1 MDRNILVTDFFME
14 IKKNLP
20 RFLSVLLIVALGVA
34 FFSGIKATK
43 PDMQKTA
50 EAYYDE
56 NKLMDL
62 RVVSALGLTSED
74 LLAVQGVAGIESA
87 VGVYTADV
95 LCDDGENERVLRM
108 RSYTPGMN
116 ELTVLAGRMPE
127 RAGEC
132 LLDKQAADVMGVAV
146 GDIISVKSGTKK
158 SIDETLTET
167 KYIVSGIGN
176 SPMYI
181 WRDRD
186 TTTIGTGSVTGFMIV
201 LPEAFS
207 LDCYTEIDVTV
218 KDARALDSFRK
229 NYEEQIAGVT
239 DGIEE
244 IQSGR
249 AQARYNEVFDTA
261 KAQVEQAENELNEA
275 RKEQEDAK
283 ASLDAAQ
290 ADVDA
295 AKAQINAKM
304 QEILSGQTTV
314 QEQETTLQQS
324 EIALAQVK
332 AQLDATNADLT
343 AKEIAL
349 NAGIEQL
356 NASVAQLNAS
366 SAQWTQQSATLD
378 GQRQELA
385 TRQETLTQKEAD
397 LSAKQEQ
404 SEALNEELT
413 LLQQQI
419 MDGSIS
425 EEDGFTQS
433 ETLIVQIQ
441 ELDAEITQAEADNAQ
456 EKTDLQTLSDNINAA
471 QAELDTTLQQLNEL
485 SAQLTQ
491 QDAQLAATQK
501 ELASA
506 RAQFALGQ
514 AQYEQQKATLD
525 AGKTALEAAKAAV
538 VNGQSSI
545 DASQGE
551 VAAAEAQVEA
561 GKSEYEKNYME
572 SQQKLNDATEELNEK
587 KRELLKMEVPEWNVL
602 DRSKIQSVE
611 SFAQDADRIGA
622 IGNVFPVVFYL
633 IAALV
638 SLTAITRMVDEQRTE
653 IGIHKALGYE
663 RHEIAAK
670 YICYALLAS
679 VVGGVFGAIAGQI
692 VLPRV
697 IVHAYKTLYYA
708 LPATKAPMH
717 IGYTLLAVL
726 LAVACTTLAAFAAC
740 YRKLMAVPSQLM
752 RPEAPKA
759 GKRVFL
765 EKWTF
770 LWKHLNFSQ
779 KATVRNMIR
788 YKKRFFMTMFGI
800 AASTALLLVG
810 FGLKNSVNAIGEKQ
824 FGQLQKYNA
833 EIVLDDTSVAAM
845 TGLEEQIAQ
854 DGDVKDYTYVYKT
867 AMDVGY
873 NNTEK
878 SAYLTVVEEPE
889 RFGGFL
895 NLRNRTSQKAIA
907 IPEEGVVISEKLAK
921 LLDVKT
927 GSSIYLMD
935 NENYRVEVKVTGI
948 CENYYR
954 HYVYMSET
962 QYAALYGGAP
972 VYNEI
977 LTVNTDKSGAFEDAM
992 SEKYLPLDAVASIQ
1006 YNSGI
1011 QKTIDNVLKNMDVI
1025 VLVLIISAGL
1035 LAFVVLYNLNYIN
1048 ITERRRELASIKVLG
1063 FYPRELTMYVLR
1075 ENIVLTVLGIVLG
1088 LLFGLLLHRFVILT
1102 AEIDMMMFSRQ
1113 IKWTSYVFAML
1124 LTLVFS
1130 VCVNVIMHFSLKKI
1144 DMIESLKSVE

>member
-1 MDRNILVTDFFME
+1 MDRNILIIDFFME
-14 IKKNLP
+14 IKKNLS

-50 EAYYDE
+50 EVYYDE

-74 LLAVQGVAGIESA
+74 LLVVQGVAGIESA

-95 LCDDGENERVLRM
+95 LCEDGENERVLRM
-108 RSYTPGMN
+108 RSYTEGVN
-116 ELTVLAGRMPE
+116 EPEILEGRMPE

-132 LLDKQAADVMGVAV
+132 LLDKQAADTMGIAV
-146 GDIISVKSGTKK
+146 GGIVAVKSGTSKDI
-158 SIDETLTET
+158 SETLAET
-167 KYIVSGIGN
+167 KYIVTGIAN
-176 SPMYI
+176 SPMYL

-186 TTTIGTGSVTGFMIV
+186 TTTIGNGSVTGFMIV

-207 LDCYTEIDVTV
+207 LGYYTEIDATV
-218 KDARALDSFRK
+218 INARDMDSFSK
-229 NYEEQIAGVT
+229 KYENQVDTVA

-244 IQSGR
+244 IQLAR
-249 AQARYNEVFDTA
+249 AQIRYDEVYDTA
-261 KAQVEQAENELNEA
+261 KAQVEQAENELNA
-275 RKEQEDAK
+275 AKKEQEDAK

-290 ADVDA
+290 EEVDA
-295 AKAQINAKM
+295 AKNEINAKL
-304 QEILSGQTTV
+304 QEVLSGQTTV
-314 QEQETTLQQS
+314 QEQEASLQQS
-324 EIALAQVK
+324 ETALAQVK
-332 AQLDATNADLT
+332 AQIDATDADLT
-343 AKEIAL
+343 AKEAAL

-366 SAQWTQQSATLD
+366 SAQWNQ
-378 GQRQELA
+378 
-385 TRQETLTQKEAD
+385 
-397 LSAKQEQ
+397 Q
-404 SEALNEELT
+404 SEALQVQRQDLAARQEALAQKEAELLTKQEEQDALNEQINA
-413 LLQQQI
+413 LQQQI

-425 EEDGFTQS
+425 EEEADAQS
-433 ETLIVQIQ
+433 ETLLAQI
-441 ELDAEITQAEADNAQ
+441 EALDAEITQAEADNAQ
-456 EKTDLQTLSDNINAA
+456 EQADLQTLSDNIDAA
-471 QAELDTTLQQLNEL
+471 QAELDATLPQLNEL
-485 SAQLTQ
+485 SQQLTE
-491 QDAQLAATQK
+491 QDAQLAATQT

-506 RAQFALGQ
+506 RAQLALSQ
-514 AQYEQQKATLD
+514 AQYEQQKAALD
-525 AGKTALEAAKAAV
+525 AGKTALETAKAAV
-538 VNGQSSI
+538 EEGQSGI
-545 DASQGE
+545 DASQSE

-561 GKSEYEKNYME
+561 GKTEYEKNYQE

-602 DRSKIQSVE
+602 DRSMIQSVE
-611 SFAQDADRIGA
+611 GFSQDADRIGA

-633 IAALV
+633 VAALV

-653 IGIHKALGYE
+653 IGTLKALGYE

-679 VVGGVFGAIAGQI
+679 VIGGILGAIIGQI

-697 IVHAYKTLYYA
+697 ILHAYRTLYYV

-717 IGYTLLAVL
+717 IGYTLLAVV
-726 LAVACTTLAAFAAC
+726 LAVVCTTLSAFAAC
-740 YRKLMAVPSQLM
+740 YHRLTEAPAQLM

-759 GKRVFL
+759 GKQVFL

-770 LWKHLNFSQ
+770 LWKHLNFSR
-779 KATVRNMIR
+779 KAAIRNMLR
-788 YKKRFFMTMFGI
+788 YKKRFFMTIFGV

-824 FGQLQKYNA
+824 FGELQKYNA
-833 EIVLDDTSVAAM
+833 EIVLEDTDVAAM
-845 TGLEEQIAQ
+845 TELEEQISQ
-854 DGDVKDYTYVYKT
+854 DADIKDYTYVYKT
-867 AMDVGY
+867 AMDAGY
-873 NNTEK
+873 QNTEK
-878 SAYLTVVEEPE
+878 SVYLTVVEETE
-889 RFGGFL
+889 RFDSFL
-895 NLRNRTSQKAIA
+895 NLRNRTSQKKIE

-921 LLDVKT
+921 LLGVKK
-927 GSSIYLMD
+927 GSTIYLMD

-948 CENYYR
+948 CENYFR
-954 HYVYMSET
+954 HYVYMSEA

-977 LTVNTDKSGAFEDAM
+977 LTINTDKSDAFEEAM

-1006 YNSGI
+1006 YNSGV
-1011 QKTIDNVLKNMDVI
+1011 QRTIDNVVKNMNVIVI
-1025 VLVLIISAGL
+1025 VLIVSAGL
-1035 LAFVVLYNLNYIN
+1035 LAFVVLYNLNHIN

-1075 ENIVLTVLGIVLG
+1075 ENIVLTVIGIVIG
-1088 LLFGLLLHRFVILT
+1088 LLFGVFLHRFVILT
-1102 AEIDMMMFSRQ
+1102 AELDMMMFGRQ
-1113 IKWTSYVFAML
+1113 IRWTSYVFALL
-1124 LTLVFS
+1124 LTIVFS
-1130 VCVNVIMHFSLKKI
+1130 TCVNVIMHFSLKKI